1 MPGIKGIPAGSADG
15 PLGKT
20 VVRLTQ
26 RVRLASA
33 RARGD
38 LALLPRLVPVDRKR
52 RLAVSIGSVGSV
64 LSIGSIGSACSA
76 FSVASAGSLG
86 SLFSAGSAFSVFSA
100 GAEDVVF
107 GRPALGGR
115 PARAAMVLAVAA
127 AVLAV
132 LVRGRS
138 REQRSD

>member
-1 MPGIKGIPAGSADG
+1 MKRDIQSGRELMPAG
-15 PLGKT
+15 
-20 VVRLTQ
+20 
-26 RVRLASA
+26 
-33 RARGD
+33 
-38 LALLPRLVPVDRKR
+38 
-52 RLAVSIGSVGSV
+52 
-64 LSIGSIGSACSA
+64 
-76 FSVASAGSLG
+76 GSLG
-86 SLFSAGSAFSVFSA
+86 SLFSAGSAFSAFSA

-115 PARAAMVLAVAA
+115 PARAVMVLAVAA